1 MGKILTLYEW
11 DRWLCERWVVAP
23 CARAGVHPNT
33 ITLFTLV
40 TAVAGALIM
49 PQYLWLGISL
59 FFIGRFFDNAD
70 GGVAR
75 ASDKVTKF
83 GASFD
88 TWTGAASFCALFI
101 MMGNGAMIFLGVAG
115 ACLSR
120 VLCLFVEDEKDFFNP
135 KQLQRLPLV
144 VALLRNELLG
154 IPYFLL
160 PMFAALGYM
169 DVFLWLTA
177 LGNWAT
183 IIIFTPILLGKEK

>member
-1 MGKILTLYEW
+1 MSKILTLYGW

-23 CARAGVHPNT
+23 LVRTDVHPNT

-59 FFIGRFFDNAD
+59 IFIGRFFDNAD

-75 ASDKVTKF
+75 ASNKVTGF
-83 GASFD
+83 GESFD

-101 MMGNGAMIFLGVAG
+101 MMGSGVLVFLGIAG
-115 ACLSR
+115 ACLAR
-120 VLCLFVEDEKDFFNP
+120 VLCLFVEDAKEFFNP
-135 KQLQRLPLV
+135 KKLHRLPLV
-144 VALLRNELLG
+144 VQLLRNELLG

-160 PMFAALGYM
+160 PLFAAFGGL
-169 DVFLWLTA
+169 DVYLWLTA
-177 LGNWAT
+177 LGNWIT
-183 IIIFTPILLGKEK
+183 IIVFTPILLKERR

>member
-1 MGKILTLYEW
+1 MSKILTLYGW

-23 CARAGVHPNT
+23 LARTGVHPNT

-101 MMGNGAMIFLGVAG
+101 MMGNGAVVFLGVAG

-120 VLCLFVEDEKDFFNP
+120 VLCLFVEDEKNFFNP

-144 VALLRNELLG
+144 VELLRNELLG

-160 PMFAALGYM
+160 PMFAALGYL

-183 IIIFTPILLGKEK
+183 IIIFTPILLCKEK